1 MQINMLLFVNYA
13 PFSKNA
19 ETLLLLFTFK
29 ICEKKTSITTQQTSK
44 WQTHRVLAHFPQDS
58 KETKNDFVS

>member
-1 MQINMLLFVNYA
+1 MLSLA
-13 PFSKNA
+13 KNA

-29 ICEKKTSITTQQTSK
+29 ICEKKNTSITMQQTSK
-44 WQTHRVLAHFPQDS
+44 WQTQQVLAHFLQDC

>member
-1 MQINMLLFVNYA
+1 MLSLA
-13 PFSKNA
+13 KNA

>member
-1 MQINMLLFVNYA
+1 MLSLA
-13 PFSKNA
+13 KNA

-29 ICEKKTSITTQQTSK
+29 ICEKKNTSITMQQTSK
-44 WQTHRVLAHFPQDS
+44 WQTHQVLAHFLQDS